1 MVLRFA
7 WARNGLTR
15 RPVQFLM
22 SAKFILVAH
31 GACGGDDDGRGF
43 ENGTCWSFSHRGPRL
58 YRAHGVMPVG
68 GGVVY
73 LRVSSIIRL
82 LWVL

>member
-31 GACGGDDDGRGF
+31 GACGGDDDGRGSTMSPAGLF
-43 ENGTCWSFSHRGPRL
+43 PIAALASTLHTGLCL
-58 YRAHGVMPVG
+58 LVVG
-68 GGVVY
+68 LFIAGSVQ
-73 LRVSSIIRL
+73 
-82 LWVL
+82 

>member
-1 MVLRFA
+1 MLRFA

-15 RPVQFLM
+15 RPVPFLM
-22 SAKFILVAH
+22 SAKFALVAH
-31 GACGGDDDGRGF
+31 GARGGDDGGRGVD
-43 ENGTCWSFSHRGPRL
+43 NSACWSFSHRGPRL
-58 YRAHGVMPVG
+58 YPAHGVMPVG

-73 LRVSSIIRL
+73 ILVSSMIRL